1 MALEAVG
8 SKEGEGMDPA
18 AIRER
23 ALARARE
30 IGAPFRGFLLPAE
43 AWALFASGEAE
54 LVDTRTHAERDW
66 VGYVPGG
73 LHIEWYGYP
82 SQRLNERFLDQLRE
96 KVPRDRPVA
105 FLCRNGVRSRAAAA
119 LATGDGYGEA
129 FDILYGFE
137 GDANARGQRGTIN
150 GWRFAGLPWRQD

>member
-1 MALEAVG
+1 MAP
-8 SKEGEGMDPA
+8 EGMDPA

-23 ALARARE
+23 ALARTRE
-30 IGAPFRGFLLPAE
+30 IGVPFRGFLLPAE
-43 AWALFASGEAE
+43 AWALFASGDAE
-54 LVDTRTHAERDW
+54 LVDTRTHAERAW
-66 VGYVPGG
+66 VGYVPGS

-96 KVPRDRPVA
+96 KVPRDRHVA

-119 LATGDGYGEA
+119 LAAGEGYGEA